1 MIYHSKIL
9 AELILSNHHKE
20 IINPLYFKQ
29 IFELLNVKKEN
40 NNNQRDYINKSFD
53 FWNTHT
59 IIYVNILWFIINYV
73 IYVIFKEGNKK

>member
-9 AELILSNHHKE
+9 AELILNNPHKE

-29 IFELLNVKKEN
+29 ILELLNVKKEN

-53 FWNTHT
+53 FE
-59 IIYVNILWFIINYV
+59 ILTL
-73 IYVIFKEGNKK
+73 